1 VRDRTLL
8 VTDSVVLF
16 VSVLRRRH
24 VCEHV
29 GMPVGARRGRW
40 GLARQ
45 LLVLQVIVVVLI
57 VGIGAGVSVGSAQR
71 SATDASRAEVLAMA
85 ETLAQSPGVISAL
98 RSADPTK
105 VLQPE
110 AEAVMGRTDTSFI
123 VFMSPSGIRYSHP
136 NPAQIGQHY
145 IGDIGPAQHG
155 QALTETYQGTL
166 GLSVRSVAPVFA
178 GGKVIGLVS
187 VGVLV
192 QQISAEVSRQLPGL
206 LGLAAL
212 ALAVGTIG
220 SLLLARRV
228 RRQTLGL
235 DPAAIA
241 RQYQHHDAMLHAV
254 QEGLLITDRAG
265 KLVLANDEA
274 HRLLRLPAGGVG
286 RPLAE
291 LVEDTELADVLGGQE
306 PIRDRLCVTADRVLL
321 ASRSPAEVDGRGI
334 GAVTTLRDRTELQT
348 VLRELDTV
356 RALADSLRA
365 QAHESA
371 NRLQALVG
379 LVELGRH
386 EDAVRLGT
394 RGASVAQELSDQLID
409 QVGEPALVALL
420 LGKTSTASERGVEL
434 RLAVESQ
441 DGAVARLPV
450 EDVLTVVGNL
460 LDNAIDAAAGA
471 GSGWVSLTLRETDAG
486 ELLVRVSDSG
496 PGIPAGHLDDLFRA
510 GWTTKPDGPV
520 GGRGLGL
527 ALVRQA
533 VHRLGGTIT
542 VANGGAADGSGAVFE
557 AHLPAAERTG
567 AGT

>member
-1 VRDRTLL
+1 
-8 VTDSVVLF
+8 
-16 VSVLRRRH
+16 
-24 VCEHV
+24 
-29 GMPVGARRGRW
+29 MPVGARRGRW

-45 LLVLQVIVVVLI
+45 LLVLQVIVVVLT
-57 VGIGAGVSVGSAQR
+57 VGIGAGVSIGSAQR

-85 ETLAQSPGVISAL
+85 QTLAQSPDVIRAL
-98 RSADPTK
+98 TSPDPTAA
-105 VLQPE
+105 LQPE
-110 AEAVMGRTDTSFI
+110 AQAVMDRTNTSFV
-123 VFMSPSGIRYSHP
+123 VFMSPQGIRYSHP
-136 NPAQIGQHY
+136 NPAEIGQHFV
-145 IGDIGPAQHG
+145 GDIGPAQHG
-155 QALTETYQGTL
+155 HALTETYQGTL

-192 QQISAEVSRQLPGL
+192 QQISAEVGRQLPGL

-235 DPAAIA
+235 DPADIA

-274 HRLLRLPAGGVG
+274 HRLLRLPAGGIG

-291 LVEDTELADVLGGQE
+291 LVEDTELAELLGGQE

-321 ASRSPAEVDGRGI
+321 VGRSPAEVDGRGI
-334 GAVTTLRDRTELQT
+334 GAVTTLRDRTELQA

-394 RGASVAQELSDQLID
+394 RGASVAQDLSDQLID

-434 RLAVESQ
+434 RVDAQ

-471 GSGWVSLTLRETDAG
+471 GGGWVSLTLRETDAG

-496 PGIPAGHLDDLFRA
+496 PGIPTDHRDDLFRP
-510 GWTTKPDGPV
+510 GWTTKPDVRP

-527 ALVRQA
+527 ALVRRA

-542 VANGGAADGSGAVFE
+542 VANDGGAVFE
-557 AHLPAAERTG
+557 ARLPARERI
-567 AGT
+567 GT